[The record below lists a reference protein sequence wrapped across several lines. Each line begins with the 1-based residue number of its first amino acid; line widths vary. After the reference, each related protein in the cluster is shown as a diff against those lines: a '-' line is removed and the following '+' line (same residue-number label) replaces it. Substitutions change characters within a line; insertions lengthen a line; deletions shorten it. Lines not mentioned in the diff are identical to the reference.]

1 MKKIRISVF
10 VFGLFCFASSLTL
23 VSCQKKEEKKPDG
36 KACPPPKEKKLEMYQ
51 MSEMAALMEQMYV
64 DNQRLKERIKKGE
77 DVGEFPQHFMKIY
90 TAKFTDESDNDL
102 FFQVKAKEYIEAQQL
117 IYSDPKNAVAH
128 FNDGVDACLKCHQQ
142 KCGGPIPRI
151 KKLFIKE

>member
-1 MKKIRISVF
+1 MKKILLPLFFF
-10 VFGLFCFASSLTL
+10 VVLF
-23 VSCQKKEEKKPDG
+23 SCQQKEDPKAAQEK
-36 KACPPPKEKKLEMYQ
+36 CQPKEEKKLEMYQ

-77 DVGEFPQHFMKIY
+77 AVGEFPKHFLKIY
-90 TAKFTDESDNDL
+90 SAKFTDESDNDL
-102 FFQVKAKEYIEAQQL
+102 FFKEKAKEYIEAQQL
-117 IYSDPKNAVAH
+117 IYTDPANAVKH